1 MGTKPNL
8 AGRLILQENPICA
21 LLRDCFHDTIACVE
35 SLSNAIRKKFSK
47 RRWKLEMQ
55 KPCVSGIRMARPVKN
70 KNVSLQKGRPPLKTA
85 LSKIANPGP
94 GQSNT
99 INPRRKSSKAT
110 RTLISTHHRLQKARA
125 AAVTAGDETLVREID
140 GQIQQLGGLEAYQAA
155 SLTGQ
160 DRDRGGDSSEKLVD
174 WLRGYGLVG
183 SKAAKDSPHQLRV
196 LEIGALSSKNAISSM
211 IGKGIE
217 SVKRIDLHSQEPDHI
232 EEIDFM
238 DFAVPRSDQ
247 EKYDILS
254 LSLVLNYVPDISLRG
269 DMLRH
274 TTEFLSILHGEEGEE
289 GDSREKLPCLFV
301 VLPLPC
307 LNNSR
312 YMTHDH
318 FVGIMASLGY
328 ILIEHHD
335 SQKLSYMLFTWT
347 GPAEATMGRII
358 EYKKIEI
365 NPGKTRNNFAV
376 VLAAGPD

>member
-1 MGTKPNL
+1 
-8 AGRLILQENPICA
+8 
-21 LLRDCFHDTIACVE
+21 
-35 SLSNAIRKKFSK
+35 
-47 RRWKLEMQ
+47 
-55 KPCVSGIRMARPVKN
+55 MARQNKN
-70 KNVSLQKGRPPLKTA
+70 KNASLQKGRPPLKAGLAKSTT
-85 LSKIANPGP
+85 LDP
-94 GQSNT
+94 GQGNT

-110 RTLISTHHRLQKARA
+110 RTLISAHHRLQKARA

-174 WLRGYGLVG
+174 WLRGYELIG
-183 SKAAKDSPHQLRV
+183 SKATKDSPHHLRV

-217 SVKRIDLHSQEPDHI
+217 NVKRIDLHSQEPDQI

-238 DFAVPRSDQ
+238 DFPVPQSDV

-254 LSLVLNYVPDISLRG
+254 LSLVLNYVPDLALRG
-269 DMLRH
+269 EMLRQ
-274 TTEFLSILHGEEGEE
+274 TTRFLRILHNEGGEDE
-289 GDSREKLPCLFV
+289 RQEKLPSLFV

-347 GPAEATMGRII
+347 GPVETITGRVI

-365 NPGKTRNNFAV
+365 NPGKSRNNFAV
-376 VLAAGPD
+376 VLGPESD